1 MGKIKE
7 RLEIIYDRYHWLW
20 LAIRLL
26 VSKRTLLSSSA
37 LLSLF
42 GLSIGVAAL
51 MASMAVMSGF
61 EYTLKKA
68 MTDITGHVQVIKGAT
83 SQDNWLELEKKIKSV
98 EPTLISST
106 RFVYSEAVVAHQG
119 KIYGVLIQ
127 GLDPERYDK
136 VLNFNSRLVEGSF
149 RLRKESEAGNPLV
162 MIGKGLAKK
171 MGLKVGDSFSLVVPI
186 SNSGDGNQFKRK
198 VGRVEVSGILDLG
211 KYDWNERFVVTDL
224 KSTQALAEIKER
236 YTGLFLRF
244 PDADQAR
251 KAGFNIAQQL
261 GRPYWVKDWRD
272 LNENLFDAVQFERVV
287 IFFVV
292 LIIVIVAAFNLSSTL
307 FVNVLQRFPDIA
319 TMRAIGLKQG
329 SVLKL
334 FSAQGLIF
342 GLMGLALGFCIGAGL
357 CYGFMWLQNVVSLI
371 SGSVYRID
379 RIEVVVRWLDLFFIS
394 LATLFICFLA
404 TVAPALRGAKLS
416 VVEGLRYG

>member
-1 MGKIKE
+1 MEKIKL
-7 RLEIIYDRYHWLW
+7 RLDQIYDRYHWL
-20 LAIRLL
+20 LFAVRLL
-26 VSKRTLLSSSA
+26 ISKRTLLSSSA

-42 GLSIGVAAL
+42 GLSLGVAAL

-68 MTDITGHVQVIKGAT
+68 MTDITGHVQVIKGST
-83 SQDNWLELEKKIKSV
+83 SQDNWLELEKRLKEI
-98 EPTLISST
+98 EPSLISTT

-119 KIYGVLIQ
+119 KIYGVIIQ
-127 GLDPERYDK
+127 GLDPDRYQQ
-136 VLNFNSRLVEGSF
+136 VLNFNSRLVEGEF
-149 RLRKESEAGNPLV
+149 RLRKPEDGTPLV

-186 SNSGDGNQFKRK
+186 SNSSDINQFKRK
-198 VGRVEVSGILDLG
+198 VGRVTVSGILDLG
-211 KYDWNERFVVTDL
+211 KYDWNERFIVTDL
-224 KSTQALAEIKER
+224 KSTQDLAEIKER

-244 PDADQAR
+244 PDVDKAR
-251 KAGFNIAQQL
+251 MAGLNISQKL

-307 FVNVLQRFPDIA
+307 FVNVLQRYPDLA
-319 TMRAIGLKQG
+319 VMRAIGLKRG
-329 SVLKL
+329 NLLRL
-334 FSAQGLIF
+334 FSAQGLMF
-342 GLMGLALGFCIGAGL
+342 GMMGLVLGFCIGTGL
-357 CYGFMWLQNVVSLI
+357 CYGFMWLQNAMSLI

-394 LATLFICFLA
+394 LATLIICFLA
-404 TVAPALRGAKLS
+404 TIAPALRGAKLS